1 MKLRQLYNEIK
12 LVPQNRIL
20 LQKDRNSGYYFQDN
34 NKYNHTIYK
43 FELSIG
49 IISFTRNIDSLISFL
64 EKKKIPFTTKK
75 NDFLIKDDKYIVV
88 VDAKYFIT
96 PGKLSE
102 IKLVSMNK
110 LPSKIKI
117 YDEEDIDKYPS
128 LKLHIITKEENDNL
142 NEYLK
147 EIDENDYE
155 YEDTTGMTIYDAS
168 KKLDS
173 ESGYLDE
180 WFTTIINGIFPD
192 IITVTP
198 YGTND

>member
-20 LQKDRNSGYYFQDN
+20 LQKDKNPGYYFQDD
-34 NKYNHTIYK
+34 NKYNHTVYK
-43 FELSIG
+43 FELDIG
-49 IISFTRNIDSLISFL
+49 EALFTRNTDSLISFL
-64 EKKKIPFTTKK
+64 KKKKIPFNTKK
-75 NDFLIKDDKYIVV
+75 NDFIAIDVKYEVII
-88 VDAKYFIT
+88 DTKYFIT
-96 PGKLSE
+96 PDKLSE
-102 IKLVSMNK
+102 IKLVQMDKFPTN
-110 LPSKIKI
+110 IEI
-117 YDEEDIDKYPS
+117 YEEKDIDKYPS

-192 IITVTP
+192 IITETP